1 MEEMRENVPWRSC
14 DGQPD
19 YFPESRKT
27 ALPAGKGELLL
38 GALSVVFSLLLCNS
52 LLFAGANLGFAAGLV
67 GIMASSRLYLRCR
80 GHRSDRYSA
89 SLFALCVMIAAA
101 FPRTDDVSLKIL
113 MIYLLLVVP
122 GMALC
127 QTAGK
132 NRRDPGGFL
141 SLLDGPGAF
150 FGFGFGKMSDS
161 GRGLREAFR
170 STGSVGKNGGAVAL
184 GLLIAVPLL
193 AVMIPLLMLADAAFE
208 GLLDLLPDLELDE
221 AFTTAILG
229 IPLAF
234 VLYTRTAALHHAP
247 KKEKTAVS
255 RKGLQVLTVNTVLI
269 AVSVLYGVYLM
280 SQLAYFAGGFSGI
293 LPDGYTLAQYARR
306 GFFEMAWLCAINLC
320 VISASV
326 GLILEKT
333 PVSTRVICLFLGMIT
348 LFLVAAASAKMFL
361 YIGAYGLTRLRVLT
375 EVFMLWL
382 ALTTV
387 FVCVWLFHPKMPYMK
402 PVLLAG
408 LLLCA
413 GLMWADVDA
422 QIARYNVRAYQAGR
436 LETVDMRHLAGLSAG
451 AVPYIEELVSD
462 PDPQIRET
470 ARDILVHYDLPDDS
484 LRGWNSSVSRAREI
498 LEEYRVREA
507 AEVS

>member
-1 MEEMRENVPWRSC
+1 M
-14 DGQPD
+14 
-19 YFPESRKT
+19 
-27 ALPAGKGELLL
+27 
-38 GALSVVFSLLLCNS
+38 
-52 LLFAGANLGFAAGLV
+52 
-67 GIMASSRLYLRCR
+67 
-80 GHRSDRYSA
+80 
-89 SLFALCVMIAAA
+89 
-101 FPRTDDVSLKIL
+101 
-113 MIYLLLVVP
+113 
-122 GMALC
+122 
-127 QTAGK
+127 
-132 NRRDPGGFL
+132 
-141 SLLDGPGAF
+141 
-150 FGFGFGKMSDS
+150 
-161 GRGLREAFR
+161 
-170 STGSVGKNGGAVAL
+170 
-184 GLLIAVPLL
+184 
-193 AVMIPLLMLADAAFE
+193 
-208 GLLDLLPDLELDE
+208 
-221 AFTTAILG
+221 
-229 IPLAF
+229 
-234 VLYTRTAALHHAP
+234 
-247 KKEKTAVS
+247 S